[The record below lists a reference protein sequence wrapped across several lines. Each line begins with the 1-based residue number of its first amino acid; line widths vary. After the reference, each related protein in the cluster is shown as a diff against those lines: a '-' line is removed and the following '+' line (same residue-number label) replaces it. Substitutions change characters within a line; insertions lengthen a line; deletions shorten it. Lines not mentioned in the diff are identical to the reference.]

1 MQFREQF
8 SVSITMGEGRIKP
21 SGIIFVFLIKQ
32 AITVACEESQN
43 ELKLEAEV
51 LKTNPCSL
59 DISLLREERA
69 FLQSKKN
76 NS

>member
-8 SVSITMGEGRIKP
+8 SVSIAMGEGRIKP
-21 SGIIFVFLIKQ
+21 CGIIFVFLIKQ

-51 LKTNPCSL
+51 LKPIHAHLTFPY
-59 DISLLREERA
+59 
-69 FLQSKKN
+69 
-76 NS
+76 